1 MATETRQRDIVIV
14 GAGMAGLVAGVR
26 ATELGVDVCVLE
38 KGTRPGGSMYLSAG
52 LIWSYETID
61 DARENVPR
69 GDPDLQRTVVEG
81 LDPAFEWLESLGVT
95 VREPP
100 VELPTGET
108 VVAPTPGANCGKID
122 PEAFTDRLRTR
133 IEDGGGEVL
142 VETPLRSLRTD
153 GNAVVGV
160 DATTP
165 DGEDLEIEADAVVLA
180 TGGFQGNERLLQEY
194 VTPAIENLW
203 LRSNPWSTGDGLTA
217 ARDVGAKTT
226 GGMETF
232 YGHNLAAPPANVT
245 PDRYLELTQYYGPF
259 AVAIDERGE
268 RFTDESES
276 ELEHTLAQDTAHE
289 ADGRAYYVFDSDLYD
304 DEVFSMGHI
313 GTIVERSADRGAEV
327 IRADSFDGFEEKLY
341 AAGVDGTNAIETIDE
356 YNEAVRAERGDR
368 LDPPRRDYQRP
379 VDTPPFYAVA
389 VQPGITFTM
398 GGLHVEEG
406 GRVLDERRSP
416 STLFVDEG
424 HDESVESEP
433 IPGLYA
439 AGVDIGNVNNRH
451 YMGGLA
457 NALVMGR
464 RAVETAVD
472 DRVE

>member
-1 MATETRQRDIVIV
+1 M
-14 GAGMAGLVAGVR
+14 
-26 ATELGVDVCVLE
+26 
-38 KGTRPGGSMYLSAG
+38 
-52 LIWSYETID
+52 
-61 DARENVPR
+61 
-69 GDPDLQRTVVEG
+69 
-81 LDPAFEWLESLGVT
+81 T

-108 VVAPTPGANCGKID
+108 VVAPTPGANCGKIE

-142 VETPLRSLRTD
+142 VETPMRSLRTD
-153 GNAVVGV
+153 GNTVVGV
-160 DATTP
+160 DATTA

-203 LRSNPWSTGDGLTA
+203 LRANPWSTGDGLTA

-276 ELEHTLAQDTAHE
+276 DLEHTLAQDTAHE

-327 IRADSFDGFEEKLY
+327 IRADSSRRSRRNCTLQASTVRTRSKRSTSTTRQFGRGVATDSIRRERITSVPSTRRRFTPWPSSPALRLRW
-341 AAGVDGTNAIETIDE
+341 ADSTSTRAVASSTNAGV
-356 YNEAVRAERGDR
+356 RRRFRRRG
-368 LDPPRRDYQRP
+368 PRRIGRKRTDHRS
-379 VDTPPFYAVA
+379 VCGWRGHRERK
-389 VQPGITFTM
+389 QPS
-398 GGLHVEEG
+398 LH
-406 GRVLDERRSP
+406 GRTRERARDGSTRSR
-416 STLFVDEG
+416 
-424 HDESVESEP
+424 
-433 IPGLYA
+433 I
-439 AGVDIGNVNNRH
+439 RC
-451 YMGGLA
+451 
-457 NALVMGR
+457 
-464 RAVETAVD
+464 
-472 DRVE
+472 